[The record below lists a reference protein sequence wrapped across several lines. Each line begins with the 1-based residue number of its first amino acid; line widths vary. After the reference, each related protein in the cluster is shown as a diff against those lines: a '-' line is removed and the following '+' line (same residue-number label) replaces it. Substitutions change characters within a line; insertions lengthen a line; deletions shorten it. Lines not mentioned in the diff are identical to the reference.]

1 MPATYREL
9 NQADERYYKLLE
21 TLPLIV
27 YSVEPRPP
35 YAPQYVSR
43 GIEIL
48 GYTREEWLAVP
59 DRWMESIHA
68 DDRDRVLAAS
78 EEAFVTGGSLDY
90 EYRLVARDGAIVW
103 VHDRGSFV
111 CDDGDEAQWRG
122 IMIDVTA
129 RKQAELALAEAE
141 GKLRHAQR
149 LDVVGRLAGGIAHDF
164 NNILTIITSH
174 AGFVMEALELEGELY
189 PEARKDLLVEMR
201 EIRGAA
207 MRAADLTRQLL
218 AFGRGQVLQPR
229 VLDLNRIVEDAARM
243 MRRVIPENVVMT
255 TLPAPTSLLVM
266 ADGGQLEQV
275 LTNLIV
281 NARDAM
287 PNGGTLMIRV
297 QSVETKAGLD
307 CAGEHTRAGRY
318 ARVSVADTG
327 TGMNDE
333 TLARAFEPFFTTK
346 PFGQGTGLGLSTAHG
361 IIKQSSGFISLDSA
375 PGRGTSV
382 HVHLPMLENQT

>member
-1 MPATYREL
+1 MPATYGEL
-9 NQADERYYKLLE
+9 ARADERYYKLLE

-35 YAPQYVSR
+35 YAPLYVSR

-48 GYTREEWLAVP
+48 GYTREEWLAIP
-59 DRWMESIHA
+59 DRWMASIHPE
-68 DDRDRVLAAS
+68 DRERVLAAS
-78 EEAFVTGGSLDY
+78 EQAFLTGASLDY
-90 EYRLVARDGAIVW
+90 EYRLIARDGSVVW
-103 VHDRGSFV
+103 VQDCGSFV
-111 CDDGDEAQWRG
+111 YDDVDDAQWRG

-129 RKQAELALAEAE
+129 RKEAELALLEAE

-174 AGFVMEALELEGELY
+174 AGFVMEALELKGPLY
-189 PEARKDLLVEMR
+189 PEAKQDLLVEMR

-229 VLDLNRIVEDAARM
+229 VLDVSRAVEDAARM
-243 MRRVIPENVVMT
+243 MRRVIPENIVMT
-255 TLPAPTSLLVM
+255 TLPAPSSLQVM

-275 LTNLIV
+275 LTNLIL

-287 PNGGTLMIRV
+287 PNGGTLVIRV
-297 QSVETKAGLD
+297 QGVDTKAGVD
-307 CAGEHTRAGRY
+307 GAGEPTLAGRY
-318 ARVSVADTG
+318 VRVSVADTG
-327 TGMNDE
+327 SGMDAE
-333 TLARAFEPFFTTK
+333 TRDRAFEPFFTTK
-346 PFGQGTGLGLSTAHG
+346 PFGQGTGLGLSTADG
-361 IIKQSSGFISLDSA
+361 IIKQSSGFISLESA
-375 PGRGTSV
+375 PGRGTTV
-382 HVHLPMLENQT
+382 HVHLPLLENQT